1 MSSILRLIN
10 SNSKCFSAYIT
21 TKAIKRMQTY
31 RIRGSRLRHPRRLLL
46 PLSYGP
52 SSSSLLFILDNHLQ
66 GQYNKTHKVT
76 YELVVVHIDF
86 FVTSTDR
93 DFSSEKL
100 EQYRSLFSRHLFISH
115 GLEESLDLEGIDWD
129 SLGIPRLSQNGSLTE
144 RLQNFL
150 SSAKSTTDRADIISI
165 LMTRLLVDIGKN
177 NACDG
182 ILFGDSTTRLAEKT
196 LTETAKGRG
205 IAVPWQICD
214 GATPYDIDFNYP
226 LRDVLKKEILSFSRI
241 KSVLQE
247 LVVYDQM
254 AHISASSK
262 SVTINDLMAQYFQSI
277 ETSFPSIVSN
287 VVKTSSKLSIV
298 VDNSTIYCGIC
309 GVPCYGNQV
318 TSRESDETSDTSL
331 SIDKLNLANIVCY
344 GCSKIVGDK
353 NFNFLPSYRL
363 CDGYYSEYKFISL
376 ISSFKETLLQTFA

>member
-1 MSSILRLIN
+1 
-10 SNSKCFSAYIT
+10 
-21 TKAIKRMQTY
+21 MQTY
-31 RIRGSRLRHPRRLLL
+31 RIRGSRLSPPRRLLL

-52 SSSSLLFILDNHLQ
+52 SSSSLLYILDSHLQ

-86 FVTSTDR
+86 FVTSADR
-93 DFSSEKL
+93 DFSSGKL

-129 SLGIPRLSQNGSLTE
+129 ALGVPRLSQNGNSTE

-165 LMTRLLVDIGKN
+165 LMTRLLVSIGKK

-205 IAVPWQICD
+205 ITVPWQVCD

-226 LRDVLKKEILSFSRI
+226 QRDVLKKEILNFSRI
-241 KSVLQE
+241 TSVLHE
-247 LVVYDQM
+247 LVVYDQTV
-254 AHISASSK
+254 HISASSK
-262 SVTINDLMAQYFQSI
+262 SITINDLMAQYFQSI
-277 ETSFPSIVSN
+277 ETNFPSIVSN
-287 VVKTSSKLSIV
+287 VVKTSSKLNVV
-298 VDNSTIYCGIC
+298 VDNSTNYCGVC
-309 GVPCYGNQV
+309 GVPCYGNKI
-318 TSRESDETSDTSL
+318 TSPESDETSDTSL
-331 SIDKLNLANIVCY
+331 SIEKLNIAKIICY
-344 GCSKIVGDK
+344 GCSKIVGSK
-353 NFNFLPSYRL
+353 NLNFFPS
-363 CDGYYSEYKFISL
+363 
-376 ISSFKETLLQTFA
+376 